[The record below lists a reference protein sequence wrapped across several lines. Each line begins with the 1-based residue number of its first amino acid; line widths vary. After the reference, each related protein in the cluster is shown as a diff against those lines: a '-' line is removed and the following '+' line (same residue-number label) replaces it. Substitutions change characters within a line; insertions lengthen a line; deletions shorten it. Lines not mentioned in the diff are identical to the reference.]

1 MPLALAWYEWFK
13 TGHVLAAVLWVGGG
27 ATLAVYAI
35 LTQRQ
40 NTPEEMA
47 SVARKAALI
56 GERMFTPLSLLTLAF
71 GFGLMENAQSPW
83 TYDQFFVIFALAG
96 WGVSAAT
103 GAFFLGPEAKK
114 LGKADADEA
123 GRRSRGAGPDPPD
136 PVDRPDRRGRAAR
149 GRLCDDREAVP
160 LAHKAD
166 ELLRP

>member
-1 MPLALAWYEWFK
+1 MPLALTWYDWFK

-27 ATLAVYAI
+27 ATLALYAI

-56 GERMFTPLSLLTLAF
+56 GERVFTPLSLLVLAF
-71 GFGLMENAQSPW
+71 GFGLMENSQSPW

-114 LGKADADEA
+114 LGKLMPTRPADDPEVQARI
-123 GRRSRGAGPDPPD
+123 RRILMI
-136 PVDRPDRRGRAAR
+136 AR
-149 GRLCDDREAVP
+149 IDVVVL
-160 LAHKAD
+160 LAIVFVMTAKPF
-166 ELLRP
+166 L

>member
-1 MPLALAWYEWFK
+1 MPLALTWYEWFK
-13 TGHVLAAVLWVGGG
+13 TLHVLAAVLWVGGG

-56 GERMFTPLSLLTLAF
+56 GERMFTPLSLLVLAF
-71 GFGLMENAQSPW
+71 GFGLMENGQSPW

-114 LGKADADEA
+114 LGKLMPTRPADDPEVQARI
-123 GRRSRGAGPDPPD
+123 RR
-136 PVDRPDRRGRAAR
+136 VLMIAR
-149 GRLCDDREAVP
+149 IDVVVLLAVVFVMTAKP
-160 LAHKAD
+160 FL
-166 ELLRP
+166 

>member
-96 WGVSAAT
+96 WGVQPRPGRSSSARR
-103 GAFFLGPEAKK
+103 
-114 LGKADADEA
+114 
-123 GRRSRGAGPDPPD
+123 RRSSEKLMPTRPADDPE
-136 PVDRPDRRGRAAR
+136 VQARIRRILLIAR
-149 GRLCDDREAVP
+149 IDVVVL
-160 LAHKAD
+160 LAIVFVMTAKPF
-166 ELLRP
+166 L